1 MQYRNDIAGLRAVAV
16 LPILLVHAG
25 IEAIPGGF
33 IGVDIFFVISGCLI
47 TSIIVREM
55 EQDRFTLLG
64 FYRRRAVRILPALLT
79 MLLVTL
85 AAAALLLFPD
95 DLANLGWS
103 TASAS
108 LSVSNL
114 WFWRNV
120 SYFGTRAELE
130 PLLHTWSLGV
140 EEQFYLLY
148 PVFLIVVRRFAP
160 ARLKPALWVVLL
172 ASLVVGW
179 AQFPSGAFAFYMLPS
194 RAWELALGGL
204 VALGG
209 FPVVRS
215 AAARG
220 ALAGLGL
227 ALIGAGLFVI
237 TPEMAFPVPW
247 ALLPCIGTALLIAY
261 GETGGTAWLLSLAP
275 MRFVGDIS
283 YSLYL
288 WHWPVMSLWRF
299 QRGVVLAPWEMAATI
314 ALSFALAV
322 ASYRWIERPFLARH
336 RDTAAGRVVAV
347 AAIAMLAV
355 AFVALAVARFAPAIR
370 PVDPRV
376 AGIME
381 TAGYPQSETMR
392 GQFGVGRCHV
402 TVESP
407 AFRTDACLSPAP
419 DRPNILLLG
428 DSHAAHL
435 SQALRERLGD
445 GAHLLQATA
454 SGCRPILPYAGDARC
469 TRVMRLAVDGP
480 LRGAAVGRVVIAAH
494 WRAEEFGGVR
504 TMVAEL
510 RRRGVAVT
518 VLGPVMRYEEDMPRV
533 LARAVA
539 NDDPAMIARNGDATR
554 ASLDATMRR
563 TLAGTGAHYVSM
575 IDLECPRGACPA
587 LAPDGRPFHFDTTH
601 FTLSASREIVGRLP
615 AAALA
620 AEQRD

>member
-25 IEAIPGGF
+25 FETIPGGF
-33 IGVDIFFVISGCLI
+33 IGVDIFFVISGYLI

-55 EQDRFTLLG
+55 EADRFTLAG
-64 FYRRRAVRILPALLT
+64 FYRRRAVRILPALLA

-85 AAAALLLFPD
+85 AAGAFLLFPD

-148 PVFLIVVRRFAP
+148 PVFLILVRRFAP
-160 ARLKPALWVVLL
+160 AHLKPALWLVLL
-172 ASLVVGW
+172 ASLAVGW
-179 AQFPSGAFAFYMLPS
+179 AQFPSTAFAFYMLPS
-194 RAWELALGGL
+194 RAWELALGGI

-209 FPVVRS
+209 FPPVRS
-215 AAARG
+215 VATRG
-220 ALAGLGL
+220 ALAGVGL
-227 ALIGAGLFVI
+227 ALIVAGLFVI
-237 TPEMAFPVPW
+237 TPDMAFPVPW

-261 GETGGTAWLLSLAP
+261 GESGGTARLLSLAP

-288 WHWPVMSLWRF
+288 WHWPVMSFWRF

-322 ASYRWIERPFLARH
+322 ISYRWIERPFLARH
-336 RDTAAGRVVAV
+336 RDSAAGRVVAV
-347 AAIAMLAV
+347 AATAMLAV
-355 AFVALAVARFAPAIR
+355 AIVAVAAARFAPVIR

-381 TAGYPQSETMR
+381 TARYPQSATMR
-392 GQFGVGRCHV
+392 EQFGVGRCHV

-407 AFRTDACLSPAP
+407 AFRTEACLSPDPA
-419 DRPNILLLG
+419 RPNILLLG

-445 GAHLLQATA
+445 AAHLLQATA

-480 LRGAAVGRVVIAAH
+480 LRGAAVDRVVIAAH
-494 WRAEEFGGVR
+494 WRADELGGVR
-504 TMVAEL
+504 TMVREL
-510 RRRGVAVT
+510 RRRGIAVT

-539 NDDPAMIARNGDATR
+539 NDDGAMVARNADTTRVGVDRALRDA
-554 ASLDATMRR
+554 
-563 TLAGTGAHYVSM
+563 LAGTGAHYVSM
-575 IDLECPRGACPA
+575 IDLECPGSTCPR

-601 FTLSASREIVGRLP
+601 FTLSASREMVGRLP

-620 AEQRD
+620 TPRRD

>member
-33 IGVDIFFVISGCLI
+33 IGVDIFFVISGYLI

-160 ARLKPALWVVLL
+160 ARLKPALWLVLL

-261 GETGGTAWLLSLAP
+261 GEASGTARLLSLAP

-299 QRGVVLAPWEMAATI
+299 QRGVVLAPWEMATTI
-314 ALSFALAV
+314 ALSFVLAV

-355 AFVALAVARFAPAIR
+355 AFVALAVARFVPAIR

-494 WRAEEFGGVR
+494 WRAEEFDGVR

-539 NDDPAMIARNGDATR
+539 NDDPAMVARNGDTTR
-554 ASLDATMRR
+554 TAFDAAMRR
-563 TLAGTGAHYVSM
+563 ALAGTGAHYVSM